1 MKISVSTLGLYPATM
16 ENILDFVTEQKL
28 DYLEVIK
35 EYPYDEVG
43 ADVFESYD
51 LGLSI
56 HAPMSDVNIAS
67 HVKKIRDISVE
78 LMVDSF
84 KLAND

>member
-1 MKISVSTLGLYPATM
+1 MRIYIEVIKMKISVSTLGLYPATM

-51 LGLSI
+51 LGLKVYM
-56 HAPMSDVNIAS
+56 HQC
-67 HVKKIRDISVE
+67 
-78 LMVDSF
+78 LMLILPLMLR
-84 KLAND
+84 K

>member
-43 ADVFESYD
+43 ADVF
-51 LGLSI
+51 
-56 HAPMSDVNIAS
+56 
-67 HVKKIRDISVE
+67 
-78 LMVDSF
+78 
-84 KLAND
+84 